1 MSMSRICSMSLRP
14 VLNRLNLKLNPVMLT
29 QSNTFKSLSSCI
41 YLKREENVNYL
52 SKWTSAQKAQ
62 FSTSK
67 ILCQDEPS
75 PAEAGL
81 IKALAES
88 FPKAT
93 DIAVVDISGGCG
105 SMYEVYVEAPD
116 FKGMR
121 MVKQHKLVTAA
132 LKKEIGDMHGIRIST
147 NASPCQ
153 PSQ

>member
-1 MSMSRICSMSLRP
+1 MSLIA
-14 VLNRLNLKLNPVMLT
+14 NLLKFPLRSRAPLIMNNVCNSMRINPVKMTL
-29 QSNTFKSLSSCI
+29 
-41 YLKREENVNYL
+41 
-52 SKWTSAQKAQ
+52 
-62 FSTSK
+62 STSTVR
-67 ILCQDEPS
+67 CQDEPS
-75 PAEAGL
+75 PAESNL
-81 IKALAES
+81 IKVLAER

-121 MVKQHKLVTAA
+121 IVKQHKLVTEA

-153 PSQ
+153 H